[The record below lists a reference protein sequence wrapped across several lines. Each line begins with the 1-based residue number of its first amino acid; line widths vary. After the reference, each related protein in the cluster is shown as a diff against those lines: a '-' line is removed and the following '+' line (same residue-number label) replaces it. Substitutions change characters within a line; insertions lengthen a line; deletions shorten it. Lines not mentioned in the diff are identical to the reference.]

1 MCTACAWHVHGSTHP
16 VHGVLMCG
24 LYLGCNGAHEL
35 RRLIDWALHRLRQ
48 GGGDWGVGV
57 RARVGG
63 NEGGDEGEGEGEG
76 EDEDGG
82 ESGDEGGWVRVAI
95 GVGLGG
101 EAGGGRGG
109 GGQC

>member
-1 MCTACAWHVHGSTHP
+1 MCTACAWHVHASTHP

-63 NEGGDEGEGEGEG
+63 DEGGDEGEGEGEG